1 MLEVVLSNELTRLD
15 PQFSVL
21 FSYHINK
28 WISNKTSGNHQNI
41 KRVRHK
47 VGLLNVRTGFSYIS
61 LYITRSTTELVSPG
75 FFSTMSELI
84 GLFGKLLKDTHN
96 AKKQGD
102 FLPNFASVFG
112 RECAHL

>member
-1 MLEVVLSNELTRLD
+1 MLEVVLSNELTRLN

-28 WISNKTSGNHQNI
+28 RISNKTSGNHRVI

-75 FFSTMSELI
+75 LFSAMTELI

-96 AKKQGD
+96 AEKQGH
-102 FLPNFASVFG
+102 FLPNLANAFR
-112 RECAHL
+112 RECANL